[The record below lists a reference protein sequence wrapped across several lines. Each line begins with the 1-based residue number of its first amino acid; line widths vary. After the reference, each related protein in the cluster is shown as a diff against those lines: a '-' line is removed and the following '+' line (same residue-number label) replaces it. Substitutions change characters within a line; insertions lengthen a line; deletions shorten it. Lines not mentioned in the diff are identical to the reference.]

1 MKTEF
6 IKKYNEEIKEIKSI
20 NDWKLYASPKGQDKQ
35 WVIGRSAYSMADF
48 AINHNENF
56 NKVITDILNECEI
69 DIQDFVCEP
78 EAVAG
83 LGKGMKRGG
92 ARNHDLLMIGSKNCV
107 IGIEAKVSE
116 TFDYELGKR
125 HIEQGGDNTE
135 TRAFALK
142 KFLTPGKPWNDVKD
156 IGYQLFTATR
166 GTMISAVDSAMKK
179 VYENAILL
187 IIVFVG
193 KIRLNNGETQ
203 ETYKTTIK
211 KNDEDFKK
219 FLCATGAD
227 DNGKIQR
234 EIEGKAINCWIK
246 KIKIRVPDYTIAK

>member
-6 IKKYNEEIKEIKSI
+6 IKKHNEEIKEIKSI

-48 AINHNENF
+48 AINHNEKF

-92 ARNHDLLMIGSKNCV
+92 ARNHDLLMRGTNNCV

-116 TFDYELGKR
+116 PFDDIYRNVYKK
-125 HIEQGGDNTE
+125 QGGNDN

-142 KFLTPGKPWNDVKD
+142 KFLTPNKDVDD

-166 GTMISAVDSAMKK
+166 GTMVSAMNAGYK
-179 VYENAILL
+179 NAILL

-193 KIRLNNGETQ
+193 DIELSNGETQ
-203 ETYKTTIK
+203 EKYEDTIK
-211 KNDEDFKK
+211 KNDEDFEK
-219 FLCATGAD
+219 FLCATEAY

-234 EIEGKAINCWIK
+234 EIEGKSINCWIK

>member
-6 IKKYNEEIKEIKSI
+6 KKHNEEIKSI
-20 NDWKLYASPKGQDKQ
+20 NDWKRYASPKGQDKQ

-48 AINHNENF
+48 AINHNEKF

-92 ARNHDLLMIGSKNCV
+92 ARNHDLLMRGTNNCV

-116 TFDYELGKR
+116 TFDANFGDVQKK
-125 HIEQGGDNTE
+125 QGNNND
-135 TRAFALK
+135 TRASELK
-142 KFLTPGKPWNDVKD
+142 KFLTPNKDVDK

-166 GTMISAVDSAMKK
+166 GTMISAMTAGDR
-179 VYENAILL
+179 YENAILL

-193 KIRLNNGETQ
+193 DIKLNNGETQ
-203 ETYKTTIK
+203 EKYEDTIK
-211 KNDEDFKK
+211 KNYDDFEK

-234 EIEGKAINCWIK
+234 EIEGKTIKCWIK
-246 KIKIRVPDYTIAK
+246 KIKIRVPDYTIAE